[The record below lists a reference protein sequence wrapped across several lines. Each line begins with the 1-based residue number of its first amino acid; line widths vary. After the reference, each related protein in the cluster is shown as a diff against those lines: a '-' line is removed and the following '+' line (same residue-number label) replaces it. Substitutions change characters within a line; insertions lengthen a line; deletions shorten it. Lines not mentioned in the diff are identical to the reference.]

1 MAVLEP
7 SYTQYPTTTTP
18 AGPGD
23 APLSPRFIPS
33 GESDSG
39 LPGSAGTPSNF
50 ITDLIGPRYQKYAYP
65 PVLLHGPGTP
75 TRGGGG

>member
-7 SYTQYPTTTTP
+7 PYTQYPTQSAP
-18 AGPGD
+18 SD
-23 APLSPRFIPS
+23 APLSPRFLPS

-50 ITDLIGPRYQKYAYP
+50 ITDLVGPRYQKYAYP
-65 PVLLHGPGTP
+65 PIPVGSAGPP
-75 TRGGGG
+75 RSRGE

>member
-7 SYTQYPTTTTP
+7 PYTQYPTQQS
-18 AGPGD
+18 
-23 APLSPRFIPS
+23 APEEAPRSPRFLPS

-50 ITDLIGPRYQKYAYP
+50 ITDLLGPRYQKYAYP
-65 PVLLHGPGTP
+65 PIQVSSAGPP
-75 TRGGGG
+75 RRSSAE

>member
-7 SYTQYPTTTTP
+7 PYTQYPAQNAPSTGTL
-18 AGPGD
+18 APG
-23 APLSPRFIPS
+23 SVIPG

-50 ITDLIGPRYQKYAYP
+50 ITDLLGPRYQKYAYP
-65 PVLLHGPGTP
+65 PVVLPNGGIPRSGT
-75 TRGGGG
+75 